1 MDKNLDTSIL
11 DDKLFTLQEA
21 AEICRVSSQTLQKE
35 IDEGKLQANKIRG
48 QWRIFE
54 RTLIK
59 YLKET
64 RTTKKQNRPIRQ
76 PRP

>member
-1 MDKNLDTSIL
+1 MNKNLETSIL

-21 AEICRVSSQTLQKE
+21 AKICRVSSQTLQKE

-59 YLKET
+59 YLEKT
-64 RTTKKQNRPIRQ
+64 QTTKKQNRPIRQ
-76 PRP
+76 SRP

>member
-1 MDKNLDTSIL
+1 MNKDLDASIL

-21 AEICRVSSQTLQKE
+21 AGICRVSPQTLQKE
-35 IDEGKLQANKIRG
+35 IDEGKLVANKIRG

-59 YLKET
+59 YLEGT
-64 RTTKKQNRPIRQ
+64 STTKKQNRPIR
-76 PRP
+76 

>member
-1 MDKNLDTSIL
+1 MNKNLETSIL

-48 QWRIFE
+48 QWRILESDFVE
-54 RTLIK
+54 YFRRTH
-59 YLKET
+59 
-64 RTTKKQNRPIRQ
+64 TKPKQVRAL
-76 PRP
+76 